1 MTDVRPSGVP
11 DTLRPAGDGAV
22 IDLGVDFALTPTP
35 TPPGRRGRD
44 RGGRTRDR
52 GRHRMVALL
61 VSVVM
66 ALLGLGAAAG
76 PATALVPVGD
86 FAVPPGSVVM
96 VTGDRL
102 LVGVSAGVSRL
113 SAYRISTGKRLWTT
127 DLTIAIQGAAIGRI
141 GGTLVVGR
149 NLDSAG
155 GDNLNAIDLATGRRL
170 WTSGASVM
178 HLDAEHL
185 AGVTFDP
192 EDLIDQAAIAR
203 ADVAGL
209 DPRTGRMLWHRPF
222 SFDCRFSV
230 DTVWAEVCPTTSQ
243 LNLYDVT
250 SGTLLFHRALHVVLE
265 PDGNPQ
271 LLDLQQMSGVVVV
284 TYPAPDG
291 PVVEGI
297 DAKTGAPLWHRSIAA
312 DDGVGQCAALLC
324 FTHGD
329 PVQAVGDP
337 GPDSYAIDP
346 RSGAERPVPE
356 DIVMTSISE
365 ASGLGIAQA
374 PVLPGSRYAMIPNGL
389 RPDSTGAYPGASAL
403 IDIGSDRA
411 VTVPVAASLDS
422 FLAAVDPVSLHMAI
436 LARLPEVG
444 ILSCFAVGEAADP
457 LGERPRGDYL
467 ACEMPLSRLRIWRVR
482 PSSAPLR

>member
-1 MTDVRPSGVP
+1 MTDVRRGGEP

-22 IDLGVDFALTPTP
+22 IDLGVDFAPTP
-35 TPPGRRGRD
+35 VPPGLRSRRVRD
-44 RGGRTRDR
+44 RR
-52 GRHRMVALL
+52 RHRVVALL
-61 VSVVM
+61 VSLMM
-66 ALLGLGAAAG
+66 ALVGLGAAAG

-86 FAVPPGSVVM
+86 FAAPPGSVVM
-96 VTGDRL
+96 VIGDRL
-102 LVGVSAGVSRL
+102 LVGESTGVSRL
-113 SAYRISTGKRLWTT
+113 SAYRIATGKRLWTT
-127 DLTIAIQGAAIGRI
+127 DLTVAIQGAEIGRF

-149 NLDSAG
+149 DIDSAV

-209 DPRTGRMLWHRPF
+209 DPRTGRVLWHRPF

-230 DTVWAEVCPTTSQ
+230 DTVWAELCPTSSQ
-243 LNLYDVT
+243 LNLYAMAT
-250 SGTLLFHRALHVVLE
+250 GSLLFHRALDIVLQ

-271 LLDLQQMSGVVVV
+271 LLDLQQISGAVVLI
-284 TYPAPDG
+284 YPAPGG

-297 DAKTGAPLWHRSIAA
+297 DAKTGAPLWHRAIAA

-329 PVQAVGDP
+329 PVQAAGDA

-346 RSGAERPVPE
+346 RTGTEHPVPA
-356 DIVMTSISE
+356 DIVMSSISE
-365 ASGLGIAQA
+365 ESGLDIAQG

-389 RPDSTGAYPGASAL
+389 RPDSAGDYPSASAL
-403 IDIGSDRA
+403 FDIGSDRA

-422 FLAAVDPVSLHMAI
+422 FVAEVDPVSLHMTI

-444 ILSCFAVGEAADP
+444 VLSCFAVGDAADP
-457 LGERPRGDYL
+457 LGERPPGDYV

-482 PSSAPLR
+482 PSSAAPR